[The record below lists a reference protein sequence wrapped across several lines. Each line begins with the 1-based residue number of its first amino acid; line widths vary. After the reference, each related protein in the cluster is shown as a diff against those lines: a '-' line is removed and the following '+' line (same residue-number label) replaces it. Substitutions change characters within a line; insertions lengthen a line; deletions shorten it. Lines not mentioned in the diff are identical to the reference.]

1 LVLFD
6 VPCVVIS
13 LSQLL
18 FVYPP
23 FPVRSICAAGPLL
36 PNVQWTPDESGARS
50 HRPVIADVFRPVG
63 GCFLSTYR
71 ALCFVSSL
79 LFVYPPFPASW
90 ICSCHRVIRRP
101 LGTQLCGVTPL
112 SSPTCLAGSAMVFFN
127 VPCVAFPLSPL
138 LFVYPPFP
146 VGSISAAGPLPR
158 NAHFTPDNS
167 GVRSRLPVL
176 ADIFRR
182 LGGCFFLRY
191 RALSSVSP
199 CYSLLIPPSLL
210 LRSVVL
216 TESSVVS
223 SELGFAERLQFVPRP
238 VRPDP
243 PPHFGGVPVVHQRDL
258 LQSRSL
264 LFCSPLSVIPPLPF
278 LESALLFAC
287 LASYVSLNL
296 PHPHSNQ
303 SVEVAPAPAPAL
315 ATAKRRVGAKSKKV
329 VNDTQHAPAEDPPVG
344 GTARCGKT
352 KATAVETGDEST
364 GTGTLRIARGGR
376 RTPNETSTG
385 AAGAT
390 SNRIVAVATTGKGRL
405 IVGAG
410 ASLGKNA
417 VRALTPV
424 PLLIPVFYIYH
435 CNGTYN
441 NPRPYVTM
449 SP

>member
-1 LVLFD
+1 
-6 VPCVVIS
+6 VIS

-146 VGSISAAGPLPR
+146 VGSISAAGPLLR

-167 GVRSRLPVL
+167 GVQSRLPVL

-199 CYSLLIPPSLL
+199 CYSLLIPPSCFFDRSFSPSHLSSARNSA
-210 LRSVVL
+210 LRSDCSLFPDLFGRTPHLTLVGYLSSTNVTFSNLDLSYFVL
-216 TESSVVS
+216 HFPSS
-223 SELGFAERLQFVPRP
+223 R
-238 VRPDP
+238 
-243 PPHFGGVPVVHQRDL
+243 
-258 LQSRSL
+258 RSL
-264 LFCSPLSVIPPLPF
+264 FWSPLSYLRVWPL
-278 LESALLFAC
+278 
-287 LASYVSLNL
+287 
-296 PHPHSNQ
+296 
-303 SVEVAPAPAPAL
+303 
-315 ATAKRRVGAKSKKV
+315 
-329 VNDTQHAPAEDPPVG
+329 
-344 GTARCGKT
+344 
-352 KATAVETGDEST
+352 
-364 GTGTLRIARGGR
+364 
-376 RTPNETSTG
+376 
-385 AAGAT
+385 
-390 SNRIVAVATTGKGRL
+390 
-405 IVGAG
+405 
-410 ASLGKNA
+410 
-417 VRALTPV
+417 
-424 PLLIPVFYIYH
+424 
-435 CNGTYN
+435 
-441 NPRPYVTM
+441 M
-449 SP
+449 